1 MRNQQRGLSKTQF
14 SKCAQQR
21 RSLWR
26 FQWPAIH
33 HGQFSVSQFR
43 GQRRTQCAE
52 QHFLR
57 HCIAVT
63 ARTWSVHRAAMP
75 PQRRPDGANACLASA
90 LLLPELAAGTGNF
103 ALFFYLV
110 RAPAEPVQVPA
121 GSFVQQMRI
130 HLRAK
135 YRLRQLDFADFLS
148 IQIDYIHDWHNLVSL
163 SVFRKSCDKN
173 RYLRPLTWPY
183 ALS

>member
-1 MRNQQRGLSKTQF
+1 MRLKLPT
-14 SKCAQQR
+14 
-21 RSLWR
+21 
-26 FQWPAIH
+26 IH
-33 HGQFSVSQFR
+33 HGQLFISQLR
-43 GQRRTQCAE
+43 RQRRTQCAE

-130 HLRAK
+130 HFRAK
-135 YRLRQLDFADFLS
+135 YRVRQLNFADFLS

-163 SVFRKSCDKN
+163 SLLLKTVSYSLLDRVCK
-173 RYLRPLTWPY
+173 YQP
-183 ALS
+183 